1 MARSKGDGGLYKDKN
16 GLWTAV
22 VELPQG
28 LDNKRRRKVIRRKNR
43 KAALDQ
49 LNELKKTVAM
59 YGDVPTTGYTLK
71 SWNAYWLDKVISKNA
86 TPGTYRNYEKNIR
99 NYIDPLIGHQK
110 LSKLTARHIREFHA
124 RMSQMPVDK
133 DLREKHER
141 EWVGD
146 YKKLSVGT
154 MRNAHS
160 TLVKVLDAAINDGN
174 ALVNAAKLAGTPKV
188 GETGTDAVALSL
200 PEIKRLLAY
209 VATHPMAAMWS
220 TYLLT
225 GLRRGEVLGL
235 ESDRVDFENNLLDAS
250 WQLQSFK
257 KEHVDNAKE
266 DYEVRHL
273 GGNFYLTRPKSSSG
287 WRILPLVEPLRSV
300 LKLHMQGRG
309 DGLIFTRKAGTPCAP
324 DAIGREWH
332 TLLGGAKIPLGATL
346 HGARH
351 TVIDLLYDAGIEEA
365 IIQQIVGHSKVDMT
379 RSYKTRSNP
388 EQTRKALE
396 ALNAIIHR

>member
-1 MARSKGDGGLYKDKN
+1 MARSKGDGGLYKDSN

-28 LDNKRRRKVIRRKNR
+28 LDEKRRRKVIRRKSK

-49 LNELKKTVAM
+49 LNELKKSVAV
-59 YGDVPTTGYTLK
+59 YGDVPTTGYTVK
-71 SWNAYWLDKVISKNA
+71 EWTAYWLDKVIAKNA

-99 NYIDPLIGHQK
+99 NYIDPLLGRQK
-110 LSKLTARHIREFHA
+110 LSKLTPRHVRDFHA
-124 RMSQMPVDK
+124 RMAELPVDK

-146 YKKLSVGT
+146 YKKLGIGT
-154 MRNAHS
+154 MRNTHS
-160 TLVKVLDAAINDGN
+160 TLAKVLDAAINDGH
-174 ALVNAAKLAGTPKV
+174 ALVNAAKLSGAPKV
-188 GETGTDAVALSL
+188 GEVATEAVALSV

-209 VATHPMAAMWS
+209 IATHPMGAMWA

-225 GLRRGEVLGL
+225 GLRRGEVLGI
-235 ESDRVDFENNLLDAS
+235 EADRIDFEKNLLDAS

-257 KEHVDNAKE
+257 KEHVDKAKE
-266 DYEVRHL
+266 DYEVRPL

-300 LKLHMQGRG
+300 LKLHMQDRG
-309 DGLIFTRKAGTPCAP
+309 EGLIFTRKAGTPCAP

-332 TLLGGAKIPLGATL
+332 TLLGDAKIPLGSTL

-365 IIQQIVGHSKVDMT
+365 IIQQIVGHSKADMT

-388 EQTRKALE
+388 EQARKALE
-396 ALNAIIHR
+396 ALNTIINK